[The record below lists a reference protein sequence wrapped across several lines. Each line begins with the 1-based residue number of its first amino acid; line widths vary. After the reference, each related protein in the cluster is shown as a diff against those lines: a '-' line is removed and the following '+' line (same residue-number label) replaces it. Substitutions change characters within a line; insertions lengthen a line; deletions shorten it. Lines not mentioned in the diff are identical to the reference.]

1 MNKRWWQQRRARQSI
16 GPIDNRHLFYVAS
29 WVEVAGAVGTYKTN
43 RTYHISH
50 ITIHF
55 CAPLT
60 QGTIDSSGGDAGFTV
75 EKSRSRPAVISALD
89 WSVRVWRR
97 RLRAARR
104 EREDGRTLHEVAAL
118 HLNLLQLGSELDGR
132 LGEARRRIHINVLD
146 ADAVDS
152 VALVRRRLVLSVKDV
167 AQVRAAAVADNL
179 EALHVSLDA
188 DVALVAGVVAILERV
203 PTAVLELGGGGIKRV
218 LARAARKVALLRE
231 EGVVLAGARSLSAGL
246 AKALEL
252 LLR

>member
-1 MNKRWWQQRRARQSI
+1 M
-16 GPIDNRHLFYVAS
+16 
-29 WVEVAGAVGTYKTN
+29 GTYKK
-43 RTYHISH
+43 RPPTYYTHHISLY
-50 ITIHF
+50 TF
-55 CAPLT
+55 VRRSLREP
-60 QGTIDSSGGDAGFTV
+60 FT
-75 EKSRSRPAVISALD
+75 AQA
-89 WSVRVWRR
+89 RR
-97 RLRAARR
+97 RHPHWKPFASRRHFGSRLERARLAAASARRTER

-118 HLNLLQLGSELDGR
+118 HLNLLQLGSELDGS

-152 VALVRRRLVLSVKDV
+152 VALVGRRLVLSVKDV